1 MRGIEA
7 IKAIVAGLWWRILT
21 CCRLQGCVVFV
32 VKDVG
37 IRMQGLGF
45 RSGCSE
51 EMVIFGS

>member
-1 MRGIEA
+1 M
-7 IKAIVAGLWWRILT
+7 
-21 CCRLQGCVVFV
+21 FV